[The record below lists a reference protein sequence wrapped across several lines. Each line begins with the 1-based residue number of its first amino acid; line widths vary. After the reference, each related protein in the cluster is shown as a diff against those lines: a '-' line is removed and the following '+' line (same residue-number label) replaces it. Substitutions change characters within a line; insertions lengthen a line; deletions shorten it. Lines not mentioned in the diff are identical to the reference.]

1 MIFLLACWAGG
12 SNDTES
18 TPPDSIEDTDTDIDT
33 DTFEIRDIFI
43 FQEEPDEMDLDLANG
58 EYEEEAFYVC
68 LDLVAEVIF
77 EDEPT
82 ELPAVEYRWEVVN
95 PLTPDS
101 VDFIEGESTD
111 GTITLA
117 STNYQKYDEVSLT
130 VVIKGQDIET
140 EGKTSEKIQ
149 FTDTTMELS
158 VDELDGNSAK
168 TGIWLNAQL
177 KDVFT
182 QRRYKYENAPFTD
195 CEGDITSFNIGFYSD
210 VTGEDPFSSGPGDFA
225 PFVNCLNTE
234 ECNDPPITAG
244 DSWGAYQYRTTIEA
258 SGTEIENYEDFMD
271 REPLVEAVLDNSPVE
286 SIELKLVQNNGSE
299 DIYDDFNSS
308 VPLNCSL
315 TYKDYDKDAHIS
327 SYVFYHKGTGAPD
340 EEWQVLES
348 GTVDGSQL
356 RVTSPKQSWAPEV
369 YLSQTEILAQEF
381 HIKCQVTITDP
392 GQNGLYDTSDN
403 TTYEAFSYC
412 VTEDEQMV
420 NCNVSEM

>member
-18 TPPDSIEDTDTDIDT
+18 NTPDSIEDTDTDIDT

-168 TGIWLNAQL
+168 TGIWLKAQL

-182 QRRYKYENAPFTD
+182 QRRYIFENAPFTD
-195 CEGDITSFNIGFYSD
+195 CEGDLTSFNLEFWSSD
-210 VTGEDPFSSGPGDFA
+210 AQDPENHFASGPGDYA
-225 PFVNCLNTE
+225 PFENCLNTE
-234 ECNDPPITAG
+234 
-244 DSWGAYQYRTTIEA
+244 
-258 SGTEIENYEDFMD
+258 
-271 REPLVEAVLDNSPVE
+271 
-286 SIELKLVQNNGSE
+286 
-299 DIYDDFNSS
+299 
-308 VPLNCSL
+308 
-315 TYKDYDKDAHIS
+315 
-327 SYVFYHKGTGAPD
+327 
-340 EEWQVLES
+340 
-348 GTVDGSQL
+348 
-356 RVTSPKQSWAPEV
+356 
-369 YLSQTEILAQEF
+369 
-381 HIKCQVTITDP
+381 
-392 GQNGLYDTSDN
+392 
-403 TTYEAFSYC
+403 
-412 VTEDEQMV
+412 
-420 NCNVSEM
+420 

>member
-1 MIFLLACWAGG
+1 MACWAGG

-18 TPPDSIEDTDTDIDT
+18 NTPDSIEDTDTDIDT

-210 VTGEDPFSSGPGDFA
+210 VTGMDPFSSGPGDFA
-225 PFVNCLNTE
+225 P
-234 ECNDPPITAG
+234 
-244 DSWGAYQYRTTIEA
+244 
-258 SGTEIENYEDFMD
+258 
-271 REPLVEAVLDNSPVE
+271 
-286 SIELKLVQNNGSE
+286 
-299 DIYDDFNSS
+299 
-308 VPLNCSL
+308 
-315 TYKDYDKDAHIS
+315 
-327 SYVFYHKGTGAPD
+327 
-340 EEWQVLES
+340 
-348 GTVDGSQL
+348 
-356 RVTSPKQSWAPEV
+356 
-369 YLSQTEILAQEF
+369 
-381 HIKCQVTITDP
+381 
-392 GQNGLYDTSDN
+392 
-403 TTYEAFSYC
+403 
-412 VTEDEQMV
+412 
-420 NCNVSEM
+420 